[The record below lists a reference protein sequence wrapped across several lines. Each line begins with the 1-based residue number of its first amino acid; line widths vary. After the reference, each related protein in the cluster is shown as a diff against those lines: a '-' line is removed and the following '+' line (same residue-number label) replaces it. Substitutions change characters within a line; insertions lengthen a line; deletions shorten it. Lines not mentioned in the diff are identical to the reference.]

1 MGTANSK
8 STINTHTKRK
18 KQPKCNTKDGYQTIR
33 EENKT
38 VKEEKRPTKIDP
50 KQLRRWQ

>member
-18 KQPKCNTKDGYQTIR
+18 KQPKCNTKDGYQTVR

-38 VKEEKRPTKIDP
+38 VKEEK
-50 KQLRRWQ
+50 